1 MVEQYQQI
9 NQRNEFIA
17 FKEIFLRN
25 RWVNFT
31 PNKVDEFFAQNFE
44 KMNESFGG
52 NLDNVIRNLED
63 KINSIKTTY
72 KV

>member
-1 MVEQYQQI
+1 M
-9 NQRNEFIA
+9 A

-31 PNKVDEFFAQNFE
+31 PNKVDEFFSQNFE

-63 KINSIKTTY
+63 KINAIKTTY